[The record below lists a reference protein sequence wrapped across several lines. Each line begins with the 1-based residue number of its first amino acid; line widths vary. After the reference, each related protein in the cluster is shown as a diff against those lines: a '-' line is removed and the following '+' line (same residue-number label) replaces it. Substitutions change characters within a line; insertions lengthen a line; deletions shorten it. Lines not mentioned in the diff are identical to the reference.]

1 MSNTIHTPFPVH
13 SHPAQP
19 NTRSV
24 QRPRSGLRPD
34 KPLSPPAR
42 TASPQPASLTT
53 TPRAHKTESK
63 STRSQKQSTAKQKAV
78 KVTVWVNPV
87 VKAEL
92 QRIAEQ
98 ERISISATGA
108 AFLEKGIQEH
118 VDLQYSAL
126 LEPIIKQAI
135 RKGIRAYSNRLA
147 FLLVRVAYASEQTRS
162 LVTNIFHRQPGIT
175 EELFTHIL
183 DSSSKTAKRNIT
195 ARTPQ
200 LATIIA
206 ELEQVFQNEGE
217 EEMT

>member
-1 MSNTIHTPFPVH
+1 MSNTNRTQFTQNSKPQQYSTANGFT
-13 SHPAQP
+13 S
-19 NTRSV
+19 
-24 QRPRSGLRPD
+24 LRGVGPD

-162 LVTNIFHRQPGIT
+162 LVTNIFHRQPGI
-175 EELFTHIL
+175 
-183 DSSSKTAKRNIT
+183 
-195 ARTPQ
+195 
-200 LATIIA
+200 
-206 ELEQVFQNEGE
+206 
-217 EEMT
+217 